1 MRNIRKIAVGG
12 VVGLA
17 LTLGINS
24 VALAAPSSTST
35 TGTSTPGTS
44 TPGTSTPGTST
55 PGTSGTGTS
64 STPATKAGV
73 LTGPEIWRIVEPRH
87 LINCPESSKEL
98 KRIHAAVTAA
108 GKRVKF
114 WQARS
119 AADQKRHGK
128 KVAKR
133 VKLVNGR
140 SRGFQK
146 LEQDGQSLISRIDA
160 KCDVATTT
168 G

>member
-44 TPGTSTPGTST
+44 TPGTSTPGTS
-55 PGTSGTGTS
+55 STGTS
-64 STPATKAGV
+64 STPAAKAGA

-87 LINCPESSKEL
+87 LINCAESSKEL
-98 KRIHAAVTAA
+98 KRTHAAVTAA

-114 WQARS
+114 WQARN

>member
-17 LTLGINS
+17 LTLGINT
-24 VALAAPSSTST
+24 VALAAPAATST
-35 TGTSTPGTS
+35 TGTSTTGTAPAGAPS
-44 TPGTSTPGTST
+44 
-55 PGTSGTGTS
+55 TGTS
-64 STPATKAGV
+64 SPAAKAQV

-87 LINCPESSKEL
+87 LINCAESSKEV

-114 WQARS
+114 WQARN

-128 KVAKR
+128 KAGKR
-133 VKLVNGR
+133 VKVVGGR
-140 SRGFQK
+140 VRGFQK
-146 LEQDGQSLISRIDA
+146 LAQDGQSLISRIDA

>member
-1 MRNIRKIAVGG
+1 MRNIRKIAVGSL
-12 VVGLA
+12 VGLA
-17 LTLGINS
+17 LTLGINT
-24 VALAAPSSTST
+24 VALAAPAATST
-35 TGTSTPGTS
+35 TGTSTTGTAPAGAPS
-44 TPGTSTPGTST
+44 
-55 PGTSGTGTS
+55 TGTS
-64 STPATKAGV
+64 SPAAKAQV

-87 LINCPESSKEL
+87 LINCAESSKEV

-114 WQARS
+114 WQARN

-128 KVAKR
+128 KAGKR
-133 VKLVNGR
+133 VKVVGGR
-140 SRGFQK
+140 VRGFQK
-146 LEQDGQSLISRIDA
+146 LAQDGQSLISRIDA